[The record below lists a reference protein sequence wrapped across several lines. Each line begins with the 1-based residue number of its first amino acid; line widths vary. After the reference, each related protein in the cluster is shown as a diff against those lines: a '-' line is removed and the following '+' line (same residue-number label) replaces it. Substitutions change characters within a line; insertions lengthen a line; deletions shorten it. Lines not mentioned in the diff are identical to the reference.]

1 MKILTL
7 STRDLLALYQAIDRT
22 LRCDGP
28 VGAGAEGLAGP
39 LASDWHWYTAQ
50 IEAELDERG
59 VDYELASAVPGAT
72 PLPPRAPHVRFD
84 EPDDWSHCE
93 PPSQCDPSRVCPL
106 PF

>member
-28 VGAGAEGLAGP
+28 AAEGLAGP
-39 LASDWHWYTAQ
+39 LASDWHWYTTQ

-59 VDYELASAVPGAT
+59 VDYELASAVPGAA

-84 EPDDWSHCE
+84 EPDDWSHRKTTK
-93 PPSQCDPSRVCPL
+93 Q
-106 PF
+106 